1 MSFEWLNA
9 QSPTIIYIGD
19 PLCSWCYAFAPE
31 ISEVKEALPNYDFKL
46 VWGGLRPGG
55 TETNADLGDFLDHH
69 WKEIEQRTGV
79 PFNYDRLKDESLVY
93 DTEPACRAVVVAR
106 SMKPEIELDFFEDVQ
121 KLFYVESVDIL
132 SVDSYA
138 ELAKKYNLDEGEYRT
153 RFLSEEMKIAT
164 ANDFRLSSEMG
175 VKGFPSVILKT
186 DKGQFYMVSNGYTTS
201 EKFLSTIKKAVQKQ
215 KDFLNHKFGD

>member
-1 MSFEWLNA
+1 M
-9 QSPTIIYIGD
+9 
-19 PLCSWCYAFAPE
+19 
-31 ISEVKEALPNYDFKL
+31 
-46 VWGGLRPGG
+46 
-55 TETNADLGDFLDHH
+55 
-69 WKEIEQRTGV
+69 

-106 SMKPEIELDFFEDVQ
+106 SMKPEIELDFFKDVQ

-201 EKFLSTIKKAVQKQ
+201 EKLLSTIKKAVRKQ
-215 KDFLNHKFGD
+215 D